1 MPVPDYVEMARGT
14 RTRDRVHRGLLK
26 GSSGEGARYG
36 EGHGVG
42 VSAFAT
48 SNGMKITVGDRNII
62 DAVSVDGN

>member
-36 EGHGVG
+36 VG